1 MKQRLSL
8 LFAVRFPGRSQSL
21 PETMLQIRLQLYS
34 LPGAPAVWQGS
45 AFHLLTLNIRGIA
58 LHHGESYQRTLPFP
72 YISLPIMHSLRAAVA
87 KKPEPTQFKRQK
99 SGRSA

>member
-1 MKQRLSL
+1 
-8 LFAVRFPGRSQSL
+8 
-21 PETMLQIRLQLYS
+21 
-34 LPGAPAVWQGS
+34 
-45 AFHLLTLNIRGIA
+45 LNIRGIA